1 MIMTHTYQIDG
12 MHCGS
17 CVAKVKNE
25 LLKLGDITTAEIQ
38 LKAPQAT
45 VTMLK
50 HISTASLQQAV
61 AKAGAFTLKETDEHH
76 STTNDIVIQK
86 SWLATYKPL
95 LLVFAFITAIAFLTA
110 KQHGEFRWMHWMHS
124 FMGGFFIA
132 FSFFKLLDLKGFAD
146 SYSSYDL
153 LAKKMYGY
161 GFVYPFIELG
171 LGLAYISGWQLDIIN
186 IVTTVVMAFSSIGVI
201 IAVMN
206 KRKIRCACLGAVF
219 NLPMS
224 TVTII
229 EDLLMVLMSALM
241 IAGLIK

>member
-1 MIMTHTYQIDG
+1 MTHTYQIDG

-25 LLKLGDITTAEIQ
+25 LLKLVDITEAEVQ

-45 VTMLK
+45 ITMLK
-50 HISTASLQQAV
+50 HISTDNIQQAV
-61 AKAGAFTLKETDEHH
+61 ARAGAYTLRETDEQH
-76 STTNDIVIQK
+76 SKVNDDFIQK
-86 SWLATYKPL
+86 SWFATYKPL
-95 LLVFAFITAIAFLTA
+95 ILVFGFITTIAFLTA
-110 KQHGEFRWMHWMHS
+110 NQHGEFRWMHWMHS

-153 LAKKMYGY
+153 LAKKVYGY

-171 LGLAYISGWQLDIIN
+171 LGLAYISAWQLHYIN

-229 EDLLMVLMSALM
+229 EDLLMVVMSGIM
-241 IAGLIK
+241 IAGIIK